1 MTDRVPLALLK
12 FLPKRTISRAFGGL
26 TRSPFP
32 AFTHR
37 AAIRAFARRYDV
49 DASEAEKPLDEYRTF
64 GEFFTRRLRPGA
76 RPIAPGDDV
85 PVSPVDG
92 TVSQAGIGEAG
103 RLVQAKGRDYT
114 LAALLADEE
123 EAKRFVG
130 GAYLTLYLSPRDYHR
145 IHAPLG
151 GRILGWAYVPG
162 QLWPVNRPSVAG
174 VPDLFTVNE
183 RLVTYL
189 ETPVG
194 HVALVAVGAT
204 MVGRIRAAY
213 DDVVTQAGQPAR
225 RVKYERP
232 VAIGKGDEVGVF
244 EMGSTVILL
253 FEPGRIVLDERLAP
267 EVTVRVGEPIGR
279 AAETAKE
286 AR

>member
-1 MTDRVPLALLK
+1 MSERVPLALLR
-12 FLPKRTISRAFGGL
+12 FLPKRTMSRAFGQL
-26 TRSPFP
+26 TRAPLPVS
-32 AFTHR
+32 AHR
-37 AAIRAFARRYDV
+37 AAIRAFASRYGV
-49 DASEAEKPLDEYRTF
+49 DLSEAEKPLGDYKTF
-64 GEFFTRRLRPGA
+64 GEFFARRLKPGS
-76 RPIAPGDDV
+76 RPIAPGDEV

-92 TVSQAGIGEAG
+92 AVSQAGVGEAG
-103 RLVQAKGRDYT
+103 ELVQAKGRSYT
-114 LAALLADEE
+114 LAALLADAE

-189 ETPVG
+189 ETPLG

-213 DDVVTQAGQPAR
+213 DDVITQAGQPGR

-232 VAIGKGDEVGVF
+232 LEIGKGDEVGVF

-253 FEPGRIVLDERLAP
+253 FEPGRVALDGRLVP
-267 EVTVRVGEPIGR
+267 EVHVRVGEPIGR
-279 AAETAKE
+279 AAGTESGD
-286 AR
+286 R

>member
-1 MTDRVPLALLK
+1 MSERVPLALLK
-12 FLPKRTISRAFGGL
+12 FLPKRAMSRAFGSL
-26 TRSPFP
+26 TRAPLP
-32 AFTHR
+32 GAAHR
-37 AAIRAFARRYDV
+37 AAIRAFVRQYDV
-49 DASEAEKPLDEYRTF
+49 DVGEAEKPLDDYGTF
-64 GEFFTRRLRPGA
+64 GEFFTRRLKPGV
-76 RPIAPGDDV
+76 RPIAGGADV

-103 RLVQAKGRDYT
+103 RLVQAKGKSYT

-123 EAKRFVG
+123 EAKRFLG

-145 IHAPLG
+145 IHAPLS
-151 GRILGWAYVPG
+151 GRILGYAYVPG
-162 QLWPVNRPSVAG
+162 ELWPVNRPSVAG

-189 ETPVG
+189 ETPLG

-213 DDVVTQAGQPAR
+213 DDVVTQAGEPAR

-232 VAIGKGDEVGVF
+232 VEIGKGDEVGLF
-244 EMGSTVILL
+244 ETGSTVILL
-253 FEPGRIVLDERLAP
+253 FEPGRIVLDPRLEP
-267 EVTVRVGEPIGR
+267 EVHVRVGEPLGR
-279 AAETAKE
+279 AASATTEG
-286 AR
+286 R

>member
-1 MTDRVPLALLK
+1 MSERIPLAFLK
-12 FLPKRTISRAFGGL
+12 LLPKRRMSRAVGAL
-26 TRSPFP
+26 TRSALPVS
-32 AFTHR
+32 AHR
-37 AAIRAFARRYDV
+37 AAIRAFVRRYGVDV
-49 DASEAEKPLDEYRTF
+49 GEAEKPLDAYATF
-64 GEFFTRRLRPGA
+64 AEFFSRRLRPGA
-76 RPIAPGDDV
+76 RPIAPGADV

-92 TVSQAGIGEAG
+92 AVSQAGIGEAG
-103 RLVQAKGRDYT
+103 RLVQAKGKSYT

-123 EAKRFVG
+123 EARRFVG

-145 IHAPLG
+145 IHAPLP
-151 GRILGWAYVPG
+151 GRILGYAYVPG
-162 QLWPVNRPSVAG
+162 ELWPVNRPSVAG

-189 ETPVG
+189 ETPIG

-213 DDVVTQAGQPAR
+213 DDVVSQAGEPAR

-232 VAIGKGDEVGVF
+232 VEIGKGDELGLF

-253 FEPGRIVLDERLAP
+253 FEPGRIVLDAHLAP
-267 EVTVRVGEPIGR
+267 EVPVRVGEPLGR
-279 AAETAKE
+279 AAAATSA
-286 AR
+286 